1 MSRVIIYTL
10 VGLAVLAFII
20 FFLPQIREGRK
31 LQQSAKLMSTANII
45 SDDEAYEDYV
55 TRSESEVA
63 RFTKQIE
70 QRKTKIAN
78 PTPAQVT
85 ILENLD
91 TKFTDFSSTV
101 SQLRGKTTKEERDQA
116 VTHVNELKKEIRT
129 MIRNLGGKTS
139 DTEETK

>member
-1 MSRVIIYTL
+1 MTRIIIWTL

-31 LQQSAKLMSTANII
+31 LQQSSKIMSKETII
-45 SDDEAYEDYV
+45 SDEEAYANYIA
-55 TRSESEVA
+55 RSERDVA

-78 PTPAQVT
+78 PTPAQAT

-91 TKFTDFSSTV
+91 MKFADFSSTV
-101 SQLRGKTTKEERDQA
+101 SQLKGKTTREEREQA
-116 VTHVNELKKEIRT
+116 FTHIGELKKEIRN
-129 MIRNLGGKTS
+129 MIRSLGGKTIG
-139 DTEETK
+139 TEETK